1 MSGANGASDAA
12 NSGGAAGGNSGAANS
27 GPANSGGAAPPTDD
41 LRALIAASVAEDK
54 KAAATPPAQANSEGG
69 GEGEAGE
76 KGQAGGDRGE
86 GAPRRQTEKSEDRGA
101 GDKPGEGAPG
111 EPTTPPAPEDDAA
124 KRAAAG
130 ARPGGTAEAPAHW
143 SDADKAQFNA
153 LPEPA
158 RGPFLDLYKRMESGF
173 TPKLQRGAQLERDY
187 GELDRLVFTPE
198 QRQIVAARR
207 LTPVQLINSWADVER
222 GLGGQN
228 AVLKNQIVARIIH
241 GYGVDPA
248 AVAEILHQLRGFA
261 PAAGGDQAWM
271 SGAGGNGAAPPAAN
285 QTGVDPVLQQ
295 RLQALENRTQQAEAE
310 RIAAAQRA
318 AGEQIQNFANEKD
331 GEGQLTHPFFAE
343 LEAEMT
349 SLAHFERS
357 QGRTPVLQDLYDR
370 ALWANP
376 STREKQLALQQQAEA
391 KRAAEER
398 RAKAEQ
404 ARRAGSSVTGAPSP
418 GQAAS
423 TPADM
428 SLRDTIKANMAGSVR
443 QTSGGP
449 GRI

>member
-1 MSGANGASDAA
+1 M
-12 NSGGAAGGNSGAANS
+12 
-27 GPANSGGAAPPTDD
+27 P
-41 LRALIAASVAEDK
+41 
-54 KAAATPPAQANSEGG
+54 
-69 GEGEAGE
+69 EA
-76 KGQAGGDRGE
+76 
-86 GAPRRQTEKSEDRGA
+86 
-101 GDKPGEGAPG
+101 
-111 EPTTPPAPEDDAA
+111 
-124 KRAAAG
+124 
-130 ARPGGTAEAPAHW
+130 
-143 SDADKAQFNA
+143 
-153 LPEPA
+153 A
-158 RGPFLDLYKRMESGF
+158 RGPFLNLYKRMEAGF

-198 QRQIVAARR
+198 QRQIVAARG

-222 GLGGQN
+222 GLGAQPTPQMTP
-228 AVLKNQIVARIIH
+228 AQVAQVAALKTQIVARIIH

-248 AVAEILHQLRGFA
+248 AVADVLHQLRGFA
-261 PAAGGDQAWM
+261 PATGGDQRLPAP
-271 SGAGGNGAAPPAAN
+271 AAGNGAAAPT
-285 QTGVDPVLQQ
+285 QVDPVLQQ
-295 RLQALENRTQQAEAE
+295 RLEALETRTQQAEAE
-310 RIAAAQRA
+310 RIASANRA
-318 AGEQIQNFANEKD
+318 AGEQIQNFANDKD

-428 SLRDTIKANMAGSVR
+428 SLRDTIKANMAGAVR